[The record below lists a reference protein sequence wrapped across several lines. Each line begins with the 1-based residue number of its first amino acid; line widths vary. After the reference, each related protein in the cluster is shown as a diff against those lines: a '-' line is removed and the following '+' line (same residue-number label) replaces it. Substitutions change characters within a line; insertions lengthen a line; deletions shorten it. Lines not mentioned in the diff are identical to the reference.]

1 MTNTSDTGKALRP
14 SYELDEHGAAALARL
29 AGRYADDLPAIQRRE
44 VVRVPAVIHAVIH
57 HQARRLLPN
66 FLLIPPAEPPEDR
79 AEDVADALSLL
90 RAAREDLDGLEAAL
104 LCAARQPGI
113 RTAGKPLLTFRQIA
127 AAIGAE
133 SEQAAQG
140 RYRRKVGN
148 LNGIVSGNDGT
159 P

>member
-66 FLLIPPAEPPEDR
+66 FLLIPRRNRPRTGPRTSPTPCPCRGRPARTSTAWKPPCC
-79 AEDVADALSLL
+79 AQPASL
-90 RAAREDLDGLEAAL
+90 ASAPPASP
-104 LCAARQPGI
+104 C
-113 RTAGKPLLTFRQIA
+113 
-127 AAIGAE
+127 
-133 SEQAAQG
+133 
-140 RYRRKVGN
+140 
-148 LNGIVSGNDGT
+148 
-159 P
+159 